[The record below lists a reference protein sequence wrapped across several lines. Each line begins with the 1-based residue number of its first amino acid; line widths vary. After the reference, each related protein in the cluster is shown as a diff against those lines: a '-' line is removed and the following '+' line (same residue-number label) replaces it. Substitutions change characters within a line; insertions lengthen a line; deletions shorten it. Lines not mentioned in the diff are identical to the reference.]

1 MRSCRSADIHALRS
15 ATCKPKRQKR
25 DLRHLPH
32 GFLPRF
38 SRLAKSVLILYIKW
52 VHQPSGQERNL
63 SLVEAIF
70 STFPT
75 QNESLTGKSE
85 DTFGVEHDYE
95 GGDVGEFDFSFWFS
109 SEIGSRSRSV
119 LLESTQ
125 TPRHSLYLAEVPI
138 QKCAQI
144 FPEFNSF

>member
-1 MRSCRSADIHALRS
+1 MQAPSSVG
-15 ATCKPKRQKR
+15 CKPKHQKR

-32 GFLPRF
+32 VFLRRF
-38 SRLAKSVLILYIKW
+38 SRHTKSVLYLYRKW

-75 QNESLTGKSE
+75 QNESLPGKSE

-109 SEIGSRSRSV
+109 SEIGSRSRAL

-125 TPRHSLYLAEVPI
+125 TPRHSLYLAEVPT

-144 FPEFNSF
+144 FQLSFAIS